1 MMVKTSTHTPTHTRG
16 SSCDARWCANDLALG
31 WRNRKSGCVRRLL
44 RWIDSS
50 SCKKKTHKKIKTC
63 PFRYDSYLPPPSSD
77 PDENTF
83 RRRSRPA
90 IPETFSS
97 EPRGRVLSGEF
108 YHPLCAELF
117 FLFNKWI
124 KVFHSTAK
132 YTPFEEMRPALTKW
146 FLAWERK
153 KHIIASQLK
162 LQDHSH
168 LWTALRSSSH
178 LF

>member
-97 EPRGRVLSGEF
+97 EPVSFITLSALNSFFYLISESKCFIPRQNILHLKKWDLLWQNDFWHERG
-108 YHPLCAELF
+108 
-117 FLFNKWI
+117 K
-124 KVFHSTAK
+124 STLL
-132 YTPFEEMRPALTKW
+132 PP
-146 FLAWERK
+146 
-153 KHIIASQLK
+153 S
-162 LQDHSH
+162 
-168 LWTALRSSSH
+168 
-178 LF
+178 